1 MNPLLRYC
9 TQCAHELVRQVPP
22 GDNLPR
28 DVCPAC
34 GHIHYLNPK
43 LVVGCVPEWQGQVLL
58 CRRAIEPRL
67 GYWTVPAGFMENGE
81 SAEQAAARETQE
93 EAEAAVKILSP
104 LALVSVPRIGQ
115 VHLLFRARLIDGHF
129 GVGPESLESRLV
141 AEADIPWDDMAFPSI
156 RFALECY
163 FADRAAG
170 RNSMHTTSIAS
181 NRPLR
186 S

>member
-1 MNPLLRYC
+1 HLSLRYC
-9 TQCAHELVRQVPP
+9 SQCAHELVRQVPS
-22 GDNLPR
+22 GDHLLR

-43 LVVGCVPEWQGQVLL
+43 LIVGCVPEWQGRILL

-81 SAEQAAARETQE
+81 SAEQAAARETRE
-93 EAEAAVKILSP
+93 EAAAAVEITSP

-115 VHLLFRARLIDGHF
+115 VHLLFRARLLDGNF
-129 GVGPESLESRLV
+129 GVGPESLESRLA
-141 AEADIPWDDMAFPSI
+141 AEADIPWAELAFPSI

-170 RNSMHTTSIAS
+170 RDGMHVT
-181 NRPLR
+181 
-186 S
+186 